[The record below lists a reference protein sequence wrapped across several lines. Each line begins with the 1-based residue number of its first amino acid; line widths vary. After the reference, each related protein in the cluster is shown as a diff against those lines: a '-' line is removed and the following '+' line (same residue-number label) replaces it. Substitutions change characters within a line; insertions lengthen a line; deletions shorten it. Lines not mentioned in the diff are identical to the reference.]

1 MCTSKSLFPIWAYTT
16 CAILERT
23 LQVFPKCFVT
33 VAALAVIILLIE
45 RIKPDWNY
53 CNVRLSSVWLF
64 LVVAVGVGSLEARI
78 LMVSAT

>member
-16 CAILERT
+16 CAILEHT

-33 VAALAVIILLIE
+33 VAALIGIILLIE

-53 CNVRLSSVWLF
+53 CNVRLSSSVWLF
-64 LVVAVGVGSLEARI
+64 LVVAVGVGSLGARI
-78 LMVSAT
+78 CSRF